1 MASIKEKISLKL
13 ELDNGVV
20 DGKQKVLSKSF
31 ARVNT
36 AAEDTN
42 LFNAAT
48 AIGGLQEKS
57 LLKIQKI
64 ETTTLSND

>member
-1 MASIKEKISLKL
+1 MANIKEKISLKL

-31 ARVNT
+31 GRVNT
-36 AAEDTN
+36 AAGDMN

-48 AIGGLQEKS
+48 AIGGLQEKP

-64 ETTTLSND
+64 ETTTLLNE